1 MTKIELTIPDSFSK
15 IDPELR
21 DRILAG
27 AMREVASVQ
36 LRAKEVELE
45 EARKNILK
53 FEETYHGSL
62 EDFEKELPKDAN
74 HKLHEDMVEW
84 SFWNDVYKKA
94 RRLVEDLRF
103 ALGKS

>member
-21 DRILAG
+21 DRIVAG

-36 LRAKEVELE
+36 LREKEVELE

-53 FEETYHGSL
+53 FEETYHSSF

-74 HKLHEDMVEW
+74 HKLHEDLVEW